1 MGRSSRTAR
10 TAWVAPAR
18 GTVSRPGRPDKLRA
32 VSDQEESTGPD
43 GFREE
48 CGVFGVYGHPDAANL
63 TYLGLYAL
71 QHRGQEAGGIAAW
84 NGRRIA
90 VEKGMGYVADV
101 FDEARLARL
110 PGRSAVGHVRY
121 STAGGSL
128 LENAQPIVYKTNKG
142 PLAIAHNG
150 NLVNAEEIRAEL
162 EEEGSIF
169 TTTSDTEVLL
179 HLMARSRA
187 ETLVEALRDTLGR
200 VRGAYSIV
208 LLAGEKVLA
217 ARDPQG
223 FRPLTIGRLGDA
235 WLVASETCAFDLLD
249 AEPLRDVEPGEIV
262 ILDAGGVASS
272 SFAMGRR
279 TAFCVFEHVYFA
291 RPDSTVFHKSV
302 AESRR
307 AFGRRLAREHAV
319 AADVVVPVPDSGVF
333 AALGYAEESGI
344 PYGMGLVR
352 NHYVGRT
359 FIEPKQSIRNF
370 GVKVKLNPVR
380 SVVGGRRVV
389 LVDDSIVRGTTSK
402 KLVKLLKSAGAT
414 EVHMRISSPPT
425 TNPCHYGIDTP
436 RRQELI
442 AATHDLEE
450 IRAYVEAD
458 SLGYLSLEGMLQAFG
473 KGEGEACAACFSGR
487 YPVPF
492 AVASEQQPLFGEDDV
507 LPPSGSPEKR

>member
-1 MGRSSRTAR
+1 MSGEEEAI
-10 TAWVAPAR
+10 
-18 GTVSRPGRPDKLRA
+18 D
-32 VSDQEESTGPD
+32 SDR
-43 GFREE
+43 FREE
-48 CGVFGVYGHPDAANL
+48 CGVFGIYGHPDAANL

-84 NGRRIA
+84 NGRRIG
-90 VEKGMGYVADV
+90 VEKGMGYVADL
-101 FDEARLARL
+101 FNETRLARL

-128 LENAQPIVYKTNKG
+128 LENAQPIVYNTNKG
-142 PLAIAHNG
+142 PLAVAHNG
-150 NLVNAEEIRAEL
+150 NLVNADEIRAEL

-187 ETLVEALRDTLGR
+187 ESLVEALRDTLGR
-200 VRGAYSIV
+200 VRGAYSLV

-235 WLVASETCAFDLLD
+235 WVIASETCAFDLID
-249 AEPLRDVEPGEIV
+249 AEPVRDVEPGEIV

-291 RPDSTVFHKSV
+291 RPDSTVFHRSV

-319 AADVVVPVPDSGVF
+319 PADVVVPVPDSGVF

-380 SVVGGRRVV
+380 SVVGGKRVV

-402 KLVKLLKSAGAT
+402 KLVRLLKAAGAV

-436 RRQELI
+436 RRKELI
-442 AATHDLEE
+442 AATHELEE
-450 IRAYVEAD
+450 IRTFIEAD
-458 SLGYLSLEGMLQAFG
+458 TLGYLSLEGMLQAFG

-492 AVASEQQPLFGEDDV
+492 ATAHEQQPLFGEDEAPR
-507 LPPSGSPEKR
+507 PPRRLADG